1 MYIVYYSVECI
12 YNRPDVPPAVKALFV
27 AILYVS
33 LWAENF
39 DEETLATLRANEK
52 EIEPGVMDSLI
63 KSKLAEW
70 MKMKEAGVV

>member
-1 MYIVYYSVECI
+1 MFP
-12 YNRPDVPPAVKALFV
+12 RPLKLYLLLF
-27 AILYVS
+27 LYVS